1 MEVNVM
7 FLTVGE
13 KIRNCRRIYQLKQI
27 SFSKFG
33 ISQHY
38 LSMIESQKRQPTIDM
53 INQIYDAFDSLTQ
66 GKIQTLYDKES
77 FRQTPSEQARLF
89 LRSRCKNG
97 VIHEHYEESVEIA
110 NQYDVTDALYDLN
123 MLMGQYYQ
131 ELLQYEISNNYF
143 MIAVHEAIKRGENLS
158 DAYREL
164 AFNAKQTLNY
174 KIALSYYVLA
184 NQYTED
190 KTSLVY
196 YQGERHIVFIYI
208 KLNQVE
214 SAMGIIHRVIQ
225 EDRFTQI
232 TADMY
237 MLKFYAYYKQ
247 EQWEM
252 AKLIMNQFIEE
263 NLYEP
268 YLVRAYHNLA
278 EGYYR
283 LKQYE
288 EAMTYVEQAIK
299 LRGNSDKLFLSQFVK
314 GKIHH
319 ELNNYNEAKKYYG
332 QSQDFMLSHFDYE
345 NIQEWYCFNI
355 KLFHELGE
363 YDQVFVLLNEI
374 KKRSLT
380 GMISEGFLNE
390 IKLKLMEWKCKSM
403 TDEERQTYYLA
414 ILKF

>member
-1 MEVNVM
+1 M

-27 SFSKFG
+27 AFSKFG

-53 INQIYDAFDSLTQ
+53 INQIYDAFDSLTH
-66 GKIQTLYDKES
+66 GEIRTLYDKES
-77 FRQTPSEQARLF
+77 FRQTPSEQARVF
-89 LRSRCKNG
+89 LRSCCGNG
-97 VIHEHYEESVEIA
+97 FIHEHYEELVEIA
-110 NQYDVTDALYDLN
+110 KQYDVSEALYDLN

-143 MIAVHEAIKRGENLS
+143 MMATHEAIKRGGNLS

-184 NQYTED
+184 EQYTED

-196 YQGERHIVFIYI
+196 YQGERHIAFIYI
-208 KLNQVE
+208 KMNQFE
-214 SAMGIIHRVIQ
+214 SAMEIINRVIQ
-225 EDRFTQI
+225 EGRFPQI
-232 TADMY
+232 IANMY

-247 EQWEM
+247 EQWEI
-252 AKLIMNQFIEE
+252 AKSVMDQFIEQ
-263 NLYEP
+263 NIYEP
-268 YLVRAYHNLA
+268 YRVNAYHNLA

-299 LRGNSDKLFLSQFVK
+299 LRENSDKLFLSQFVK

-319 ELNNYNEAKKYYG
+319 ELKNYEEAKKYYG
-332 QSQDFMLSHFDYE
+332 QSKDFMLSHFDYE

-363 YDQVFVLLNEI
+363 YDQVFVLLAEI

-390 IKLKLMEWKCKSM
+390 IKLKLMEWKCKPM
-403 TDEERQTYYLA
+403 TDDEKQAYYLA